1 MAYNFPNAPNPGL
14 SRPMQMPPTG
24 QRRPVPLFTGSSG
37 GTNNPMAGAP
47 DARGS
52 LNPDI
57 NPRLLQLQQ
66 RMQNQHGGRQYAPQ
80 GGANQMM
87 LSTQQP
93 DLQTIERL
101 MQMLRQAG
109 LESQMDRIPTLA
121 PSAPRPRQPGL
132 PRYAPQGGINP
143 MAQRRGNARIQPGLG
158 R

>member
-1 MAYNFPNAPNPGL
+1 MPYNFTNRPNPGL

-57 NPRLLQLQQ
+57 IPRLLKLQQ
-66 RMQNQHGGRQYAPQ
+66 SMQNQHGGRQYAPQ

-87 LSTQQP
+87 LSMQQP

-101 MQMLRQAG
+101 MQMLKQAQPG
-109 LESQMDRIPTLA
+109 
-121 PSAPRPRQPGL
+121 PRPRQPGL

>member
-1 MAYNFPNAPNPGL
+1 MRDRIQDFAQNPERYRGNA
-14 SRPMQMPPTG
+14 SA
-24 QRRPVPLFTGSSG
+24 S
-37 GTNNPMAGAP
+37 
-47 DARGS
+47 
-52 LNPDI
+52 
-57 NPRLLQLQQ
+57 
-66 RMQNQHGGRQYAPQ
+66 Q

-87 LSTQQP
+87 QSMQQP

-109 LESQMDRIPTLA
+109 LESQMDRMPTLA
-121 PSAPRPRQPGL
+121 PSTPRPRQPGL